1 MAFDSSKIKEKH
13 VFKAAKLIER
23 RKLRLRKS
31 IGYDVIIDGKRYPP
45 KEIVRIS

>member
-13 VFKAAKLIER
+13 VFNAAKLIER